1 MIEPNPPRW
10 ILAGHSSSQPRE
22 LLDDLEF
29 SQAKAIV
36 EESSEFAEIDFNA
49 CDAFMLVINAKTGVS
64 GAMIELWNRVSDRQ
78 IPRMILVNGLEL
90 SEIDFDDIVLIINRV
105 LENVVTPYLVLHDE
119 VGEPTGLISI
129 ADGLVHDYSG
139 TEEINYKADDELLNL
154 VTEFREELMLAL
166 SEMDESAYQQG
177 IVVPALP
184 YIRAKKI
191 GLREIQNFAR
201 VLTKR

>member
-1 MIEPNPPRW
+1 VIEPNPPRW

-22 LLDDLEF
+22 LLDDLEL
-29 SQAKAIV
+29 SQAEVIV
-36 EESSEFAEIDFNA
+36 EDSSEFAEIDFNA

-119 VGEPTGLISI
+119 VGEPSGLISI
-129 ADGLVHDYSG
+129 ADGIVHDYSG

>member
-1 MIEPNPPRW
+1 VIEPNPPRW
-10 ILAGHSSSQPRE
+10 ILAGHSSSLPRE
-22 LLDDLEF
+22 LLDDLELA
-29 SQAKAIV
+29 QAEVIV
-36 EESSEFAEIDFNA
+36 EESSAFAEIDFNA
-49 CDAFMLVINAKTGVS
+49 CDAFMLIINAKTGIS

-119 VGEPTGLISI
+119 VGEPSGLISI

-139 TEEINYKADDELLNL
+139 NEEINYKADDELLNL
-154 VTEFREELMLAL
+154 VTDFREELMLAL

>member
-1 MIEPNPPRW
+1 VIEPNPPRW

-22 LLDDLEF
+22 LLDDLEL
-29 SQAKAIV
+29 SQAEVIV

-119 VGEPTGLISI
+119 VGEPSGLISI
-129 ADGLVHDYSG
+129 ADGNVHDYSG
-139 TEEINYKADDELLNL
+139 TEEINYKADDELINL
-154 VTEFREELMLAL
+154 ITDFREELMLAL

>member
-1 MIEPNPPRW
+1 VIEPNPPRW

-22 LLDDLEF
+22 LLDDLEL
-29 SQAKAIV
+29 SQAEVIV

-119 VGEPTGLISI
+119 VGEPSGLISI
-129 ADGLVHDYSG
+129 ADGNVHDYSG

-184 YIRAKKI
+184 YIGAKKI
-191 GLREIQNFAR
+191 GLREIQDFAR

>member
-1 MIEPNPPRW
+1 VIEPNPPRW

-22 LLDDLEF
+22 LLDDLEL
-29 SQAKAIV
+29 SQAGVIV

-119 VGEPTGLISI
+119 VGEPSGLISI
-129 ADGLVHDYSG
+129 ADGIVHDYSG

-184 YIRAKKI
+184 YIGAKKI
-191 GLREIQNFAR
+191 GLREIQDFAR

>member
-22 LLDDLEF
+22 LLDDLEL
-29 SQAKAIV
+29 SQAEVIV

-119 VGEPTGLISI
+119 VGEPSGLISI

-201 VLTKR
+201 ILTKR

>member
-10 ILAGHSSSQPRE
+10 ILAGHSSSLPRE
-22 LLDDLEF
+22 LLDDLELA
-29 SQAKAIV
+29 QAEVIV
-36 EESSEFAEIDFNA
+36 EESSAFAEIDFNA
-49 CDAFMLVINAKTGVS
+49 CDAFMLIINAKTGIS

-119 VGEPTGLISI
+119 VGEPSGLISI

-154 VTEFREELMLAL
+154 VTDFREELMLAL

>member
-22 LLDDLEF
+22 LLDDFEL
-29 SQAKAIV
+29 SQAEVIV

-119 VGEPTGLISI
+119 VGEPSGLISI

-154 VTEFREELMLAL
+154 VTDFREELMLAL

-201 VLTKR
+201 ILTKR

>member
-22 LLDDLEF
+22 LLDDLEL
-29 SQAKAIV
+29 SQAEVIV

-119 VGEPTGLISI
+119 VGEPSGLISI
-129 ADGLVHDYSG
+129 DDGLVHDYSG

-201 VLTKR
+201 ILTKR

>member
-22 LLDDLEF
+22 LLDDFEL
-29 SQAKAIV
+29 SQAEVIV

-119 VGEPTGLISI
+119 VGEPSGLISI
-129 ADGLVHDYSG
+129 ADGNVHDYSG

>member
-1 MIEPNPPRW
+1 VIEPNPPRW

-22 LLDDLEF
+22 LLDDLEL
-29 SQAKAIV
+29 SQAEVIV
-36 EESSEFAEIDFNA
+36 EDSSEFAEIDFNA

-119 VGEPTGLISI
+119 VGEPSGLISI
-129 ADGLVHDYSG
+129 ADGIVHDYSG

-184 YIRAKKI
+184 YIGAKKI
-191 GLREIQNFAR
+191 GLREIQDFAR

>member
-22 LLDDLEF
+22 LLDDLEL
-29 SQAKAIV
+29 SQAEVIV

-129 ADGLVHDYSG
+129 ADGNVHDYSG
-139 TEEINYKADDELLNL
+139 TEEINYKADDELINL
-154 VTEFREELMLAL
+154 ITDFREELMLAL

>member
-119 VGEPTGLISI
+119 VGEPSGLISI

>member
-1 MIEPNPPRW
+1 
-10 ILAGHSSSQPRE
+10 
-22 LLDDLEF
+22 
-29 SQAKAIV
+29 
-36 EESSEFAEIDFNA
+36 
-49 CDAFMLVINAKTGVS
+49 
-64 GAMIELWNRVSDRQ
+64 
-78 IPRMILVNGLEL
+78 
-90 SEIDFDDIVLIINRV
+90 
-105 LENVVTPYLVLHDE
+105 
-119 VGEPTGLISI
+119 LISI
-129 ADGLVHDYSG
+129 ADGIVHDYSG

>member
-22 LLDDLEF
+22 LLDDLEL
-29 SQAKAIV
+29 SQAEVIV
-36 EESSEFAEIDFNA
+36 EDSSEFAEIDFNA

-119 VGEPTGLISI
+119 VGEPSGLISI
-129 ADGLVHDYSG
+129 ADGIVHDYSG

>member
-22 LLDDLEF
+22 LLDDFEL
-29 SQAKAIV
+29 SQAEVIV

-119 VGEPTGLISI
+119 VGEPSGLISI

>member
-22 LLDDLEF
+22 LLDDLEL
-29 SQAKAIV
+29 SQAEVIV
-36 EESSEFAEIDFNA
+36 EESSEFAEIDFNV

-119 VGEPTGLISI
+119 VGEPSGLISI
-129 ADGLVHDYSG
+129 ADGIVHDYSG

-177 IVVPALP
+177 IVVPAFP

-191 GLREIQNFAR
+191 GLREIQDFAR

>member
-1 MIEPNPPRW
+1 VIEPNPPRW

-119 VGEPTGLISI
+119 VGEPSGLISI
-129 ADGLVHDYSG
+129 ADGNVHDYSG

-154 VTEFREELMLAL
+154 VTDFREELMLAL

-201 VLTKR
+201 VLTTH

>member
-22 LLDDLEF
+22 LLDDLEL
-29 SQAKAIV
+29 SQAEVIV

-119 VGEPTGLISI
+119 VGEPSGLISI

-139 TEEINYKADDELLNL
+139 TEEINYKADNELLNL

>member
-1 MIEPNPPRW
+1 VIEPNPPRW

-22 LLDDLEF
+22 LLDDLEL
-29 SQAKAIV
+29 SQAEVIV
-36 EESSEFAEIDFNA
+36 EDSSEFAEIDFNA

-119 VGEPTGLISI
+119 VGEPSGLISI

-201 VLTKR
+201 VLTTH

>member
-22 LLDDLEF
+22 LLDDLEL
-29 SQAKAIV
+29 SQAEVIV

-119 VGEPTGLISI
+119 VGEPSGLISI
-129 ADGLVHDYSG
+129 ADGNVHDYSG

-191 GLREIQNFAR
+191 GLREIQDFAR

>member
-22 LLDDLEF
+22 LLDDLEL
-29 SQAKAIV
+29 SQAEVIV
-36 EESSEFAEIDFNA
+36 EDSSEFAEIDFNA

-119 VGEPTGLISI
+119 VGEPSGLISI
-129 ADGLVHDYSG
+129 ADGIVHDYSG

-191 GLREIQNFAR
+191 GLREIQDFAR

>member
-1 MIEPNPPRW
+1 VIEPNPPRW

-22 LLDDLEF
+22 LLDDLEL
-29 SQAKAIV
+29 SQAEVIV
-36 EESSEFAEIDFNA
+36 EDSSEFAEIDFNA

-119 VGEPTGLISI
+119 VGEPSGLISI
-129 ADGLVHDYSG
+129 ADGNVHDYSG

-184 YIRAKKI
+184 YIGAKKI
-191 GLREIQNFAR
+191 GLREIQDFAR

>member
-1 MIEPNPPRW
+1 VIEPNPPRW

-22 LLDDLEF
+22 LLDDLEL
-29 SQAKAIV
+29 SQAGVIV

-119 VGEPTGLISI
+119 VGEPSGLISI

>member
-1 MIEPNPPRW
+1 VIEPNPPRW

-22 LLDDLEF
+22 LLDDLELA
-29 SQAKAIV
+29 QAEVIV
-36 EESSEFAEIDFNA
+36 EESSAFAEIDFNA
-49 CDAFMLVINAKTGVS
+49 CDAFMLIINAKTGIS

-119 VGEPTGLISI
+119 VGEPSGLISI

-154 VTEFREELMLAL
+154 VTDFREELMLAL

>member
-22 LLDDLEF
+22 LLDDLEL
-29 SQAKAIV
+29 SQAEVIV

-49 CDAFMLVINAKTGVS
+49 CDAFMLIINAKTGIS

-119 VGEPTGLISI
+119 VGEPSGLISI
-129 ADGLVHDYSG
+129 ADGIVHDYSG

-191 GLREIQNFAR
+191 GLREIQDFAR

>member
-1 MIEPNPPRW
+1 VIEPNPPRW
-10 ILAGHSSSQPRE
+10 ILAGHSSSLPRE
-22 LLDDLEF
+22 LLDDLELA
-29 SQAKAIV
+29 QAEVIV
-36 EESSEFAEIDFNA
+36 EESSAFAEIDFNA

-119 VGEPTGLISI
+119 VGEPSGLISI
-129 ADGLVHDYSG
+129 ADGIVHDYSG

-184 YIRAKKI
+184 YIGAKKI
-191 GLREIQNFAR
+191 GLREIQDFAR

>member
-10 ILAGHSSSQPRE
+10 ILAGHSSSLPRE
-22 LLDDLEF
+22 LLDDLEL
-29 SQAKAIV
+29 SQAEVIV

-119 VGEPTGLISI
+119 VGEPSGLISI

>member
-1 MIEPNPPRW
+1 VIEPNPPRW

-22 LLDDLEF
+22 LLDDLEL
-29 SQAKAIV
+29 SQAEVIV

-119 VGEPTGLISI
+119 VGEPSGLISI
-129 ADGLVHDYSG
+129 ADGNVHDYSG

-154 VTEFREELMLAL
+154 VTDFREELMLAL

-201 VLTKR
+201 ILTKR

>member
-22 LLDDLEF
+22 LLDDLEL
-29 SQAKAIV
+29 SQAEVIV

-139 TEEINYKADDELLNL
+139 TEEINYKADNELLNL

-191 GLREIQNFAR
+191 GLREIQNFAQ
-201 VLTKR
+201 VLTKS

>member
-22 LLDDLEF
+22 LLDDLEL
-29 SQAKAIV
+29 SQAEVIV